1 MLIYIEGNIG
11 TGKSTFVRLLSTYIA
26 QLRVNSFNAALSQ
39 EPVDEWLKTRD
50 SDGQN
55 ILEKFYEDQTR
66 WSFTFQMNSFI
77 SRAHKIQT
85 ERTKL
90 EEDTQELYNSVK
102 NTDMEF
108 SKSLEPLLLAE
119 RSIYTDR
126 HCFAVNCHESGKMT
140 KMEYDIYCRWN
151 DWLSKEFNL
160 RPNGYI
166 YLRCDPEVNTQRIIK
181 RSREG
186 ECGIPIEYLQKL
198 HEHHDLWMDKEK
210 AQNVPVLI
218 IDVTEDFTS
227 TENMDAIFK
236 SVAEFV
242 GGISK
247 N

>member
-26 QLRVNSFNAALSQ
+26 QLRVKSFNATLSQ
-39 EPVDEWLKTRD
+39 EPVDEWLETRD

-55 ILEKFYEDQTR
+55 ILEKFYEDQTQ

-77 SRAHKIQT
+77 RRAHKIQT

-102 NTDMEF
+102 NTDKEF

-151 DWLSKEFNL
+151 DWISKEFNL
-160 RPNGYI
+160 RPDGYI

-236 SVAEFV
+236 SVVEFV

-247 N
+247 E

>member
-11 TGKSTFVRLLSTYIA
+11 TGKSTFVRLLSTYIE
-26 QLRVNSFNAALSQ
+26 QLRVKYFNATLSQ
-39 EPVDEWLKTRD
+39 EPVDEWLETRD
-50 SDGQN
+50 SDGKN